1 MRISDWSSDVCSSDL
16 KRQALDVTNG
26 AADLAE
32 NEILAVQ
39 VGLDEFL
46 DGVRDVRDH
55 LHRRAQIVAA
65 PFASQDGGIDPAR
78 RHAVAAP
85 RRAARVALVMPAIQL
100 VLGPLLGDEDLP
112 GLGDGKSAG

>member
-46 DGVRDVRDH
+46 DGVRDARDH
-55 LHRRAQIVAA
+55 LHCRAQMVAA
-65 PFASQDGGIDPAR
+65 PLASPEGGIDPAR
-78 RHAVAAP
+78 CHALAAP
-85 RRAARVALVMPAIQL
+85 RRDASAALVTPGNRHGPVTSIGDADHDE
-100 VLGPLLGDEDLP
+100 LGRD
-112 GLGDGKSAG
+112 